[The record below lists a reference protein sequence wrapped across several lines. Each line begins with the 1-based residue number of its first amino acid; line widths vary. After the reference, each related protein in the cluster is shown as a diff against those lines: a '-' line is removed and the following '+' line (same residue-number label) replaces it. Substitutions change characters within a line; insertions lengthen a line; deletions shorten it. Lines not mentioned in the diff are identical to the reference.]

1 MSHTSKH
8 LGFKYVSGHLMG
20 SGQQEKVSSQG
31 TYCEESSSRLRGL
44 KLLEVGKTYGNQKPL
59 QAQGGNLKEMNT
71 MVPAK
76 PMSNS
81 KLGDVIRVAEP
92 TLDRK
97 VVMSTRV
104 LTKAVN
110 DKKLEAQVQTVEPTM
125 GQKDMSTVVPRKPV
139 NDNKPEE
146 ARIGAAEPTMLMMKF
161 PPETTLLS
169 IPELKA
175 KFVNFGPLHPSATRV
190 FWGSSTC
197 QVVFKYKR
205 DAQEAHAFAT
215 QNSSFFG
222 SPKVNYHLRAYE
234 LPASQLPESG
244 KMVLEN
250 TFNLDPILKS
260 TNVAAS
266 LTCHSSRIPNVQE
279 HSEVGHWDKAP
290 TMKYDPARCR
300 L

>member
-1 MSHTSKH
+1 M
-8 LGFKYVSGHLMG
+8 
-20 SGQQEKVSSQG
+20 
-31 TYCEESSSRLRGL
+31 
-44 KLLEVGKTYGNQKPL
+44 GKTYGNQKPL

-81 KLGDVIRVAEP
+81 KLGDVISVAEP

-161 PPETTLLS
+161 PPETTLPS
-169 IPELKA
+169 ILELKA
-175 KFVNFGPLHPSATRV
+175 KFVNFGPLHPSTTRV

-222 SPKVNYHLRAYE
+222 SLKVNYHLRAYE

-250 TFNLDPILKS
+250 TFNLDPILTS
-260 TNVAAS
+260 TYVAAS
-266 LTCHSSRIPNVQE
+266 LTCHSSQIPNVQE